1 MGSRCSTMQANP
13 RLQSWTTAW
22 TSTEGRTASED
33 VLRTHDFVLKDTRSI
48 NKSSLYCNVLK
59 YIWLF

>member
-1 MGSRCSTMQANP
+1 MQANP

-48 NKSSLYCNVLK
+48 NKSSRYCNVLK
-59 YIWLF
+59 YIWWF